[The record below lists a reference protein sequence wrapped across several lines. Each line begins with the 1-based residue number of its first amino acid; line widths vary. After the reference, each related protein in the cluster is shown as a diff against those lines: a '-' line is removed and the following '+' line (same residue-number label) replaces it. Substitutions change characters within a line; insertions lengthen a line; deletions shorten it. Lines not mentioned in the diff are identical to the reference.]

1 MKRLQ
6 TRAAAAALSALLLA
20 LPTCALAAETAP
32 LTLST
37 QQNAA
42 PVERRT
48 DLGQLSAFGRS
59 HTYMGVSV
67 SDEWLYQARIGG
79 LPLGLSLF
87 TPEGDGV
94 TFRESSTGIEVRTWG
109 GSNASGQT
117 LQSVLDSYTSAHNVD
132 YKATG
137 KTWVVASWKENG
149 NEYYAKQYVGSNYVN
164 GIEFGYPRTSADAGS
179 AVIEAY
185 INDYHPGDL

>member
-59 HTYMGVSV
+59 HTY
-67 SDEWLYQARIGG
+67 IGG

-94 TFRESSTGIEVRTWG
+94 TFREHLCAAQTGGKDIRLCLRAGSQQG
-109 GSNASGQT
+109 GLLLQLDQRAVDMLERLRITEIVLTDIDYYIQETYLVSDIAAMRQALALSGGEQLCLAGENAS
-117 LQSVLDSYTSAHNVD
+117 LSVVSEDGVRRIIS
-132 YKATG
+132 
-137 KTWVVASWKENG
+137 E
-149 NEYYAKQYVGSNYVN
+149 
-164 GIEFGYPRTSADAGS
+164 
-179 AVIEAY
+179 
-185 INDYHPGDL
+185 

>member
-1 MKRLQ
+1 MTTGSGKQ
-6 TRAAAAALSALLLA
+6 TCSNPRFGYSVTLPSTYELIDASA
-20 LPTCALAAETAP
+20 
-32 LTLST
+32 
-37 QQNAA
+37 N
-42 PVERRT
+42 
-48 DLGQLSAFGRS
+48 
-59 HTYMGVSV
+59 
-67 SDEWLYQARIGG
+67 
-79 LPLGLSLF
+79 
-87 TPEGDGV
+87 GDGV

-137 KTWVVASWKENG
+137 KIWVVASWKENG

-185 INDYHPGDL
+185 SNDYHPGDL

>member
-79 LPLGLSLF
+79 LPLSSGRGHARAQILVV
-87 TPEGDGV
+87 DK
-94 TFRESSTGIEVRTWG
+94 REDELRELV
-109 GSNASGQT
+109 
-117 LQSVLDSYTSAHNVD
+117 
-132 YKATG
+132 
-137 KTWVVASWKENG
+137 
-149 NEYYAKQYVGSNYVN
+149 
-164 GIEFGYPRTSADAGS
+164 
-179 AVIEAY
+179 
-185 INDYHPGDL
+185 

>member
-94 TFRESSTGIEVRTWG
+94 KIGR
-109 GSNASGQT
+109 
-117 LQSVLDSYTSAHNVD
+117 AHV
-132 YKATG
+132 
-137 KTWVVASWKENG
+137 
-149 NEYYAKQYVGSNYVN
+149 
-164 GIEFGYPRTSADAGS
+164 
-179 AVIEAY
+179 
-185 INDYHPGDL
+185 

>member
-94 TFRESSTGIEVRTWG
+94 TFREHLCAAQTG
-109 GSNASGQT
+109 
-117 LQSVLDSYTSAHNVD
+117 
-132 YKATG
+132 G
-137 KTWVVASWKENG
+137 KD
-149 NEYYAKQYVGSNYVN
+149 
-164 GIEFGYPRTSADAGS
+164 IRLCLRAGS
-179 AVIEAY
+179 QQGGLLLQLDQRAVDMLGRLRITE
-185 INDYHPGDL
+185 IVLTDIDY